1 MTRLDKFKRLFTII
15 LVATGFFYGGYYMGK
30 RGYVF
35 EVRKNPPKI
44 EIINQYP
51 GDTKVD
57 FALFWQVW
65 DLLNTTYLER
75 PVDQKKMLYGAI
87 SGMVNSLEDPY
98 TSFLPPKVNE
108 VVTNAINGVY
118 EGIGAELGF
127 KDTQLVIVSPLDG
140 SPAKAAG
147 IKPGD
152 KILAID
158 GQGTAAINLNEAVSK
173 IRGEEGTKVTL
184 LIQRADE
191 TPFNVDIKRGKIN
204 IASVTWEDKG
214 NGTAY
219 IRVSRFGGDT
229 NQDWSRVVSE
239 VNVQMKEL
247 DAVVVDVRGNPGG
260 YLQSAVHI
268 ASEFFRDR
276 PVLWEETATG
286 EQLPFKAD
294 RVGGFTSVPAVFV
307 LIDGGSASASEILAA
322 GLRDNIGAK
331 LVGSKSFGKG
341 TVQDARDFKDGS
353 GVHITIAKWLTP
365 KKEWIHKIGLMPDVV
380 VERTDEDFAA
390 QRDPQLDKALELA
403 QEI

>member
-365 KKEWIHKIGLMPDVV
+365 KKEWIHKIGLMPDIV

>member
-158 GQGTAAINLNEAVSK
+158 GQGTAVINLNEAVSK

-365 KKEWIHKIGLMPDVV
+365 KKEWIHKIGLMPDIV